1 MKFFLIW
8 RCRFFCFGRS
18 GLHGRVAGVL
28 FLATWALLTCT
39 AARSQTVREQV
50 GLLGMTH
57 EQLAPRLAGAQPVR
71 APRRLSSGAVGSW
84 RVQDALCEGIHFEQT
99 LFFARHKLAQMDLVL
114 LQAGLNLAAGD
125 AAARR
130 TAYAGLVQSLRAQFG
145 AELASSAST
154 SEMVMDTASWVS
166 GGADVMLF
174 FSGKADHP
182 TLRLVIRQRQL
193 VDAGEL

>member
-1 MKFFLIW
+1 MNFSLIW
-8 RCRFFCFGRS
+8 LCRFFRFGRS
-18 GLHGRVAGVL
+18 GLPGRLAGVL
-28 FLATWALLTCT
+28 LLATWALLVCT
-39 AARSQTVREQV
+39 DAWSQTVREQI

-84 RVQDALCEGIHFEQT
+84 RVPDALCEGIHFEQT
-99 LFFARHKLAQMDLVL
+99 LFFARQKLEQMDLVL
-114 LQAGLNLAAGD
+114 LQAGHNLAAGD
-125 AAARR
+125 AAAVR

-154 SEMVMDTASWVS
+154 PDMVMDTASWVS
-166 GGADVMLF
+166 GGSDVMLF
-174 FSGKADHP
+174 FSGKPDHP

>member
-1 MKFFLIW
+1 MNFSLIW
-8 RCRFFCFGRS
+8 LCRFFRFGRS
-18 GLHGRVAGVL
+18 GLPGRLAGVL
-28 FLATWALLTCT
+28 LLATWALLVCT
-39 AARSQTVREQV
+39 GAWSQTVREQI

-84 RVQDALCEGIHFEQT
+84 RVPDALCEGIHFEQT
-99 LFFARHKLAQMDLVL
+99 LFFARQKLEQMDLVL
-114 LQAGLNLAAGD
+114 LQAGHNLAAGD
-125 AAARR
+125 AAAMR

-154 SEMVMDTASWVS
+154 SDMVMDTASWVS

-174 FSGKADHP
+174 LSGKPDHP